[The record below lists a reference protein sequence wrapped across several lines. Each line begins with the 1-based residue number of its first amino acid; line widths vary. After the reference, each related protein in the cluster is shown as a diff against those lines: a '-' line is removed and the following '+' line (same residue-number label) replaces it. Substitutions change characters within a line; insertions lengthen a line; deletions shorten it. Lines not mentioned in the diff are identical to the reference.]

1 MLGGAGL
8 PPPIFTA
15 KNLSMSDEKPHSLR
29 AALRRTNGVAFL
41 FSTTTALFLLFP
53 VYLQQTGSSAA
64 QIGLVAGLMRVS
76 MLIARPVAGRLLDR
90 FGRRPVIAAGGIVAI
105 AAILSIFLFPKVG
118 PLFLV
123 LRVVQGAAV
132 ALVDSGL
139 GTVVAD
145 LAPPM
150 LRTRVF
156 ALYTV
161 WLTLPGGI
169 MPGVGEAI
177 ARHAGFFPLFGAA
190 ALTLA
195 GALLIFKRLPETMPP
210 VPEHV
215 VATWSLGRAG
225 APVLV
230 GGTIVGFVFGVSS
243 VFIPV
248 APIAEAPGRVG
259 AFFFAY
265 FVGLFGMRLA
275 NGIGVPW
282 LARPVILIPAY
293 AFMAIGLAILP
304 LGNSVLLL
312 VAVGLACGMGH
323 GTVVPILYSLLLFG
337 VSKERRGWAVA
348 SLAASFDTGM
358 ILSTLGLGVVADWT
372 GYQGIFWLSAGIVAA
387 GATTSYLLGRR

>member
-1 MLGGAGL
+1 
-8 PPPIFTA
+8 
-15 KNLSMSDEKPHSLR
+15 MSDERPPSLR
-29 AALRRTNGVAFL
+29 AALRRINGVAFL
-41 FSTTTALFLLFP
+41 FSTTTALFLLLP
-53 VYLQQTGSSAA
+53 VYLQQGGSSAA

-90 FGRRPVIAAGGIVAI
+90 FGRRPVIATGGVVTI

-118 PLFLV
+118 PFFLV
-123 LRVVQGAAV
+123 LRVVQGAAT

-169 MPGVGEAI
+169 MPAAGEAM

-190 ALTLA
+190 AVSLA
-195 GALLIFKRLPETMPP
+195 AALLVFKRLPETMPTA
-210 VPEHV
+210 PEHV
-215 VATWSLGRAG
+215 AATWSLGRAG

-230 GGTIVGFVFGVSS
+230 GGVIVGFVFGVAS
-243 VFIPV
+243 VFVPV

-282 LARPVILIPAY
+282 LARAPILIPAY
-293 AFMAIGLAILP
+293 ALMALGLAILP

-312 VAVGLACGMGH
+312 VGAALACGMGH
-323 GTVVPILYSLLLFG
+323 GTIVPILYSLLLFS

-348 SLAASFDTGM
+348 SLAAAFDTGAV
-358 ILSTLGLGVVADWT
+358 LGTLGLGVVGEWI
-372 GYQGIFWLSAGIVAA
+372 GYHGIFWLSAGIVAA
-387 GATTSYLLGRR
+387 GAGTSYLLGRR

>member
-1 MLGGAGL
+1 
-8 PPPIFTA
+8 
-15 KNLSMSDEKPHSLR
+15 MSDERPHGIR

-41 FSTTTALFLLFP
+41 FSTTTALFLLLP

-90 FGRRPVIAAGGIVAI
+90 FGRRPVILAGGIVAI
-105 AAILSIFLFPKVG
+105 AAILSIFLFPNVG
-118 PLFLV
+118 PLFVV
-123 LRVVQGAAV
+123 LRVVQGAAT

-145 LAPPM
+145 LAPAA

-161 WLTLPGGI
+161 WLTLPGGV
-169 MPGVGEAI
+169 MPAVGEAI
-177 ARHAGFFPLFGAA
+177 ARHAGFFPLFAAA
-190 ALTLA
+190 ALSLA
-195 GALLIFKRLPETMPP
+195 GALLVFRRLPETLPAAP
-210 VPEHV
+210 AQVA
-215 VATWSLGRAG
+215 ATWSLGRAG

-230 GGTIVGFVFGVSS
+230 GGVIVGFVFGVAS
-243 VFIPV
+243 VFVPV

-282 LARPVILIPAY
+282 LAQPPILIPAY

-312 VAVGLACGMGH
+312 VGVGLACGMGH
-323 GTVVPILYSLLLFG
+323 GTIVPILYSLLLIS

-358 ILSTLGLGVVADWT
+358 ILGTLGLGVVEEWI
-372 GYQGIFWLSAGIVAA
+372 GYHGIFWFSSGVVAA
-387 GATTSYLLGRR
+387 GAMASYLLGKR

>member
-1 MLGGAGL
+1 
-8 PPPIFTA
+8 
-15 KNLSMSDEKPHSLR
+15 MSDEKPHRLR
-29 AALRRTNGVAFL
+29 GALRRTNGVAFL
-41 FSTTTALFLLFP
+41 FSTTTALFLLLP

-90 FGRRPVIAAGGIVAI
+90 FGRRPVIAVGGIVAI
-105 AAILSIFLFPKVG
+105 AAILSIFLFPRVG
-118 PLFLV
+118 PLFLI
-123 LRVVQGAAV
+123 LRVVQGAAI

-169 MPGVGEAI
+169 MPAVGEGI

-195 GALLIFKRLPETMPP
+195 GALLVFRRLPETMPP
-210 VPEHV
+210 VQEHV
-215 VATWSLGRAG
+215 AATWSLDRAG

-243 VFIPV
+243 VFVPV

-275 NGIGVPW
+275 NGIGVSW

-304 LGNSVLLL
+304 LGNSVFLL
-312 VAVGLACGMGH
+312 VAAGLACGMGH
-323 GTVVPILYSLLLFG
+323 GTIVPILYSLLLFG
-337 VSKERRGWAVA
+337 VSRERRGWAVA

-387 GATTSYLLGRR
+387 GAATSYLLGRR

>member
-1 MLGGAGL
+1 
-8 PPPIFTA
+8 
-15 KNLSMSDEKPHSLR
+15 MSDEKPHGLR
-29 AALRRTNGVAFL
+29 GALRRTNAVAFL
-41 FSTTTALFLLFP
+41 FSTTTALFLLLP

-105 AAILSIFLFPKVG
+105 AAILSIFLVPKVG

-123 LRVVQGAAV
+123 FRVVQGAAI

-169 MPGVGEAI
+169 MPAVGEAI

-195 GALLIFKRLPETMPP
+195 GALLVFKRLPETMPP

-243 VFIPV
+243 VFVPV

-275 NGIGVPW
+275 NGIGVQW

-293 AFMAIGLAILP
+293 AFMAVGLAILP
-304 LGNSVLLL
+304 LGTSLLLL

-323 GTVVPILYSLLLFG
+323 GTIVPILYSLLLFG

-387 GATTSYLLGRR
+387 GATSSYLLGKR

>member
-1 MLGGAGL
+1 
-8 PPPIFTA
+8 
-15 KNLSMSDEKPHSLR
+15 MSDEKPHSLR
-29 AALRRTNGVAFL
+29 GALRRTNGVAFL
-41 FSTTTALFLLFP
+41 FSTTTALFLLLP
-53 VYLQQTGSSAA
+53 VYLQQTGNSAA

-105 AAILSIFLFPKVG
+105 AAILSLFLVPKVG
-118 PLFLV
+118 PLFLA
-123 LRVVQGAAV
+123 LRVMQGAAT

-169 MPGVGEAI
+169 MPAVGEAI

-190 ALTLA
+190 ALSLA
-195 GALLIFKRLPETMPP
+195 GALLVFKRLPETMPV

-215 VATWSLGRAG
+215 ATTWSLGRAG

-230 GGTIVGFVFGVSS
+230 GGMIVGFVFGVSS
-243 VFIPV
+243 VFVPV

-282 LARPVILIPAY
+282 LARPTVLIPAY

-304 LGNSVLLL
+304 LGNSIVLL

-323 GTVVPILYSLLLFG
+323 GTVVPILYSLLLFS
-337 VSKERRGWAVA
+337 VPKERRGWAVA
-348 SLAASFDTGM
+348 SLAAAFDTGM
-358 ILSTLGLGVVADWT
+358 ILSTLGLGVVAEWT
-372 GYQGIFWLSAGIVAA
+372 GYHGIFWLSAGIVVS
-387 GATTSYLLGRR
+387 GATSSYLLGKR

>member
-1 MLGGAGL
+1 MA
-8 PPPIFTA
+8 
-15 KNLSMSDEKPHSLR
+15 DERHAALR

-41 FSTTTALFLLFP
+41 FSTTTALFLLLP
-53 VYLQQTGSSAA
+53 VYLQQSGSSAA

-90 FGRRPVIAAGGIVAI
+90 FGRRPVIVAGGMVAI

-118 PLFLV
+118 SIFLV
-123 LRVVQGAAV
+123 LRVIQGAAT

-139 GTVVAD
+139 GTIVAD

-169 MPGVGEAI
+169 MPAVGEAI

-190 ALTLA
+190 ALSLA
-195 GALLIFKRLPETMPP
+195 GALLVFRRLPETMPTAP
-210 VPEHV
+210 QD
-215 VATWSLGRAG
+215 VAPAWGLGRAG

-230 GGTIVGFVFGVSS
+230 GGVIVGFVFGVSS
-243 VFIPV
+243 VFVPV

-259 AFFFAY
+259 GFFFAY
-265 FVGLFGMRLA
+265 FAGLFGTRLA

-282 LARPVILIPAY
+282 LARPPILVPAY

-304 LGNSVLLL
+304 LGNSVFLL

-323 GTVVPILYSLLLFG
+323 GTIVPILYSLLLFS
-337 VSKERRGWAVA
+337 VAKERRGWAVA
-348 SLAASFDTGM
+348 LLAAAFDTGM
-358 ILSTLGLGVVADWT
+358 ILGTLGLGAVGEWI
-372 GYQGIFWLSAGIVAA
+372 GYHGIFWFSAGIVAL

>member
-1 MLGGAGL
+1 M
-8 PPPIFTA
+8 P
-15 KNLSMSDEKPHSLR
+15 DEKPPNIRS
-29 AALRRTNGVAFL
+29 ALRRTNGVAFL
-41 FSTTTALFLLFP
+41 FSTTTALFLLLP
-53 VYLQQTGSSAA
+53 VYLQQIGSSAV

-90 FGRRPVIAAGGIVAI
+90 FGRRPVIIGGGLATIVAI
-105 AAILSIFLFPKVG
+105 LSLFLFPRVG
-118 PLFLV
+118 LPFLLCRV
-123 LRVVQGAAV
+123 LQGAAT
-132 ALVDSGL
+132 ALMDSGL

-169 MPGVGEAI
+169 MPAVGEAI
-177 ARHAGFFPLFGAA
+177 ARQAGFLPIFGVAA
-190 ALTLA
+190 FSLA
-195 GALLIFKRLPETMPP
+195 GALFVFRRLPETMPS
-210 VPEHV
+210 VPEENP
-215 VATWSLGRAG
+215 ATWSLGQAG
-225 APVLV
+225 TPVLV
-230 GGTIVGFVFGVSS
+230 GGVIVGFVFGVSS
-243 VFIPV
+243 VFVPV

-275 NGIGVPW
+275 NGMGVAW
-282 LARPVILIPAY
+282 LARPPILIPAY

-304 LGNSVLLL
+304 LGGSALVL
-312 VAVGLACGMGH
+312 VVVGLACGMGH
-323 GTVVPILYSLLLFG
+323 GTSVPILYSVLLFG

-348 SLAASFDTGM
+348 SLAAAFDTGM
-358 ILSTLGLGVVADWT
+358 ILSTLGLGVVAEWI
-372 GYQGIFWLSAGIVAA
+372 GYRGIFWLSAGIVAA

>member
-1 MLGGAGL
+1 M
-8 PPPIFTA
+8 P
-15 KNLSMSDEKPHSLR
+15 DEKHANLR

-41 FSTTTALFLLFP
+41 FSTTTALFLLLP

-105 AAILSIFLFPKVG
+105 AAILSLFLAPKVG
-118 PLFLV
+118 PLFLFF
-123 LRVVQGAAV
+123 RVVQGIAM

-145 LAPPM
+145 LAPPL
-150 LRTRVF
+150 LRTRIF

-161 WLTLPGGI
+161 WLTLPGGL
-169 MPGVGEAI
+169 MPAAGEAI

-190 ALTLA
+190 ALSLA
-195 GALLIFKRLPETMPP
+195 AALLVFKRLPETMPT

-215 VATWSLGRAG
+215 TATWSLGRAG

-230 GGTIVGFVFGVSS
+230 GATIVGLVFGVSS
-243 VFIPV
+243 VFVPV

-259 AFFFAY
+259 GFFFAY

-275 NGIGVPW
+275 SGIGVPW
-282 LARPVILIPAY
+282 LTRPPILIPAY
-293 AFMAIGLAILP
+293 AFMAVGLAILP
-304 LGNSVLLL
+304 LGDSIFLL
-312 VAVGLACGMGH
+312 VAGGLACGMGH
-323 GTVVPILYSLLLFG
+323 GTVVPILYSLLLFS

-348 SLAASFDTGM
+348 SLAAAFDSGM
-358 ILSTLGLGVVADWT
+358 IVGTLGLGVVAEWI
-372 GYQGIFWLSAGIVAA
+372 GYHGIFWLSAGIVAA
-387 GATTSYLLGRR
+387 GASTSYLLGRR

>member
-1 MLGGAGL
+1 M
-8 PPPIFTA
+8 P
-15 KNLSMSDEKPHSLR
+15 DEKHAPLR
-29 AALRRTNGVAFL
+29 GALRRINGVAFL
-41 FSTTTALFLLFP
+41 FSTTTALFLLLP
-53 VYLQQTGSSAA
+53 VYLQQGGSSAA

-76 MLIARPVAGRLLDR
+76 MLVARPVAGRLLDR
-90 FGRRPVIAAGGIVAI
+90 FGRRPVIVGGGIVTIVAV
-105 AAILSIFLFPKVG
+105 LSLFLFPAVG
-118 PLFLV
+118 VPFLLF
-123 LRVVQGAAV
+123 RIVQGAAT

-169 MPGVGEAI
+169 MPAVGEAI
-177 ARHAGFFPLFGAA
+177 ARHAGFFPLFGIA
-190 ALTLA
+190 ALSLA
-195 GALLIFKRLPETMPP
+195 GALLVFRRLPETMPA
-210 VPEHV
+210 VPDRAAV
-215 VATWSLGRAG
+215 TWSLGRAG

-243 VFIPV
+243 VFVPV
-248 APIAEAPGRVG
+248 APIAEAPGRIG

-275 NGIGVPW
+275 SGMGPAW
-282 LARPVILIPAY
+282 LSRPPILIPAY
-293 AFMAIGLAILP
+293 ASMAIGFVMLP
-304 LGNSVLLL
+304 IGDSTLLL
-312 VAVGLACGMGH
+312 VAAGLTCGMGH
-323 GTVVPILYSLLLFG
+323 GTSVPVLYSLLLFG
-337 VSKERRGWAVA
+337 IAKERRGWAVA

-358 ILSTLGLGVVADWT
+358 ILGTLGLGIVAEWI
-372 GYQGIFWLSAGIVAA
+372 GYRGIFWLSAGVVAV

>member
-1 MLGGAGL
+1 
-8 PPPIFTA
+8 
-15 KNLSMSDEKPHSLR
+15 MSDEKPHSLR
-29 AALRRTNGVAFL
+29 VALRRTNGVAFL
-41 FSTTTALFLLFP
+41 FSTTTALFLLLP

-105 AAILSIFLFPKVG
+105 AAILSIFLFPAVG
-118 PLFLV
+118 PLFLI
-123 LRVVQGAAV
+123 LRVVQGAAT

-169 MPGVGEAI
+169 MPAVGEAI

-190 ALTLA
+190 ALALA
-195 GALLIFKRLPETMPP
+195 GALLVFRRLPETMPP
-210 VPEHV
+210 VQERV
-215 VATWSLGRAG
+215 AATWSLGRAG

-243 VFIPV
+243 VFVPV
-248 APIAEAPGRVG
+248 APIAGAPGRVG

-275 NGIGVPW
+275 NGIGVSW

-312 VAVGLACGMGH
+312 VAAGLVCGMGH
-323 GTVVPILYSLLLFG
+323 GTIVPILYSLLLFG

-372 GYQGIFWLSAGIVAA
+372 GYRGIFWLSAAIVAG
-387 GATTSYLLGRR
+387 GASASYLLGRR

>member
-1 MLGGAGL
+1 MPDQKHA
-8 PPPIFTA
+8 
-15 KNLSMSDEKPHSLR
+15 SLR

-41 FSTTTALFLLFP
+41 FSTTTALFLLLP

-105 AAILSIFLFPKVG
+105 AAILSLFLFPTVG
-118 PLFLV
+118 TLFLV
-123 LRVVQGAAV
+123 LRVIQGAAT

-139 GTVVAD
+139 GTIVAD
-145 LAPPM
+145 LAPPL

-169 MPGVGEAI
+169 MPAVGEAI

-190 ALTLA
+190 ALSLA
-195 GALLIFKRLPETMPP
+195 AALLVFKRLPETMPT

-215 VATWSLGRAG
+215 AATWSLGRAG

-230 GGTIVGFVFGVSS
+230 GATIVGLVFGVAS
-243 VFIPV
+243 VFVPV

-259 AFFFAY
+259 GFFFAY

-275 NGIGVPW
+275 SGIGVPW
-282 LARPVILIPAY
+282 LARPPILVPAY
-293 AFMAIGLAILP
+293 AFMAVGLAILP
-304 LGNSVLLL
+304 LGNSILLL
-312 VAVGLACGMGH
+312 VAAGLACGMGH
-323 GTVVPILYSLLLFG
+323 GTVVPILYSLLLFS

-348 SLAASFDTGM
+348 SLAAAFDAGM
-358 ILSTLGLGVVADWT
+358 ILGTLGLGAVAAWI
-372 GYQGIFWLSAGIVAA
+372 GYHGIFWLSAGIVAA
-387 GATTSYLLGRR
+387 GASTSYLLGRR

>member
-1 MLGGAGL
+1 
-8 PPPIFTA
+8 
-15 KNLSMSDEKPHSLR
+15 
-29 AALRRTNGVAFL
+29 LRRVNGVAFL
-41 FSTTTALFLLFP
+41 FSTTTALFLLLP
-53 VYLQQTGSSAA
+53 VYLQRTGSSAA

-90 FGRRPVIAAGGIVAI
+90 FGRRPVIVGGGIVT
-105 AAILSIFLFPKVG
+105 ILAVLSLFLFPAVG
-118 PLFLV
+118 IPFLLF
-123 LRVVQGAAV
+123 RVVQGAAT

-169 MPGVGEAI
+169 MPAVGEAI
-177 ARHAGFFPLFGAA
+177 ARHAGFFPLFGFA
-190 ALTLA
+190 ALSLA
-195 GALLIFKRLPETMPP
+195 GALLVFRRLPETLPA
-210 VPEHV
+210 VPEQ
-215 VATWSLGRAG
+215 VAAPWSLGRSG

-243 VFIPV
+243 VFVPV

-275 NGIGVPW
+275 SGMGLPW
-282 LARPVILIPAY
+282 LARPPILVPAY
-293 AFMAIGLAILP
+293 ASMALGFAILP
-304 LGNSVLLL
+304 LGDSAVLL
-312 VAVGLACGMGH
+312 VVGGLACGMGH
-323 GTVVPILYSLLLFG
+323 GTIVPILYSLLLFG
-337 VSKERRGWAVA
+337 VAKERRGWAVA

-358 ILSTLGLGVVADWT
+358 VLGTLGLGVVAEWI
-372 GYQGIFWLSAGIVAA
+372 GYRGIFWLSAGIVAT
-387 GATTSYLLGRR
+387 GATASYLLGRR